1 MLPSACASD
10 WTCDIFLLCSF
21 VFLSSL
27 FFSPGLMCVA
37 WRCSSWVI
45 SVVVWLSG
53 RLCVHD
59 VLWSRSAASIILIA
73 PGPHPL
79 VYLASHYASVSRQYS
94 RLATRV
100 SSPPSSLLPPS
111 PAPPPPLRLPTPYL
125 SPPHP
130 LRFASIVRLAD
141 PRLRPCLPTSLIARR
156 PPVILDTYGPSPPDP
171 ASCAPPRTR
180 RVARRTVP
188 VRDMLYHTESAY

>member
-1 MLPSACASD
+1 MIL
-10 WTCDIFLLCSF
+10 IFTYSPF
-21 VFLSSL
+21 FFSSL

-100 SSPPSSLLPPS
+100 SSPPSSLLPPFS
-111 PAPPPPLRLPTPYL
+111 CP
-125 SPPHP
+125 SP
-130 LRFASIVRLAD
+130 LRFRF
-141 PRLRPCLPTSLIARR
+141 LPHI
-156 PPVILDTYGPSPPDP
+156 
-171 ASCAPPRTR
+171 CHPRTR
-180 RVARRTVP
+180 YASRPSFASPIRGCGRACRPHSSLAAYRSYLILMVP
-188 VRDMLYHTESAY
+188 RPLIPPPAHPLAHAG

>member
-1 MLPSACASD
+1 MTVRGDLWAVCMVCTPIRDTFPTKGRRVPSQVFLMLPSACASRAPR
-10 WTCDIFLLCSF
+10 WTGRVMSF
-21 VFLSSL
+21 FCALSFFFLSSL
-27 FFSPGLMCVA
+27 FFSPGFMCVA

-100 SSPPSSLLPPS
+100 SSPPSS
-111 PAPPPPLRLPTPYL
+111 PLRLPLPPSASASYPISVTPAPATL
-125 SPPHP
+125 RVHRSPRRSAAAAVPADLTHRSPP
-130 LRFASIVRLAD
+130 
-141 PRLRPCLPTSLIARR
+141 T
-156 PPVILDTYGPSPPDP
+156 G
-171 ASCAPPRTR
+171 
-180 RVARRTVP
+180 
-188 VRDMLYHTESAY
+188 HT